1 MKNTRNITGIL
12 REVKRLPSS
21 TNGNPRYLIA
31 IWGIGANPYLTFAK
45 TKVDSSFAYEVDN
58 FFGKKVVAV
67 VGDHYGSTHIESAKR
82 DPSYK

>member
-1 MKNTRNITGIL
+1 MKNTRKITGIL

-21 TNGNPRYLIA
+21 TNGNPRYLVA
-31 IWGIGANPYLTFAK
+31 IWGIGGNPYKADVTFAK

-67 VGDHYGSTHIESAKR
+67 VGDHYGSTHIESAMK
-82 DPSYK
+82 D